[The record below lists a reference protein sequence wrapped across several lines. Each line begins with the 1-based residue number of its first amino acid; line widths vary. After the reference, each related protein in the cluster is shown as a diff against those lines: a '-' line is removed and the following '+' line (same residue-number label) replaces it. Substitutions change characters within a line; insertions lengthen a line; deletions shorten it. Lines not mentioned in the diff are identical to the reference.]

1 MDSDS
6 EIPAFSRT
14 NRVGD
19 EVGELRVNV
28 PKWLLAVLDG
38 MAIAETNEKGTLV
51 SRTDIVF
58 NILSKKALQKFD
70 ESMLIHRITK
80 DYPTLLEL
88 QGKSHD

>member
-1 MDSDS
+1 MAS
-6 EIPAFSRT
+6 EELPAFSRT

-19 EVGELRVNV
+19 EVGELRVNL

-58 NILSKKALQKFD
+58 NILSKKAVQKFD
-70 ESMLIHRITK
+70 EATVIGKLAK
-80 DYPTLLEL
+80 QYPTLLERM
-88 QGKSHD
+88 GDKHD